1 MAGGG
6 GVIDEVRS
14 GRQRRGERYGAQVW
28 RDRTGTLRGME
39 TAGEEEEERK
49 GSGALQSLES
59 DENKHD
65 PAEKGKRLLHED
77 RRAGRHPEGE
87 KVYLEIYSSD

>member
-14 GRQRRGERYGAQVW
+14 GRRRRGERYGAQVW
-28 RDRTGTLRGME
+28 RDRTGTLRGVE
-39 TAGEEEEERK
+39 TAGEEEEERS
-49 GSGALQSLES
+49 GSGALQSLSS

-65 PAEKGKRLLHED
+65 RLRKENVFFTKTAE
-77 RRAGRHPEGE
+77 RAGILRER
-87 KVYLEIYSSD
+87 KYI